1 MDLDFLQL
9 FEGLS
14 TQDSL
19 LILAF
24 LLVAFLLGLLTNW
37 LLQNARIRKLETEL
51 RHKEEQLQIMGQER
65 SRLEEELSLKEAD
78 LKRAAFELEESHA
91 ARRLLLDQN
100 QRLQQEIDAL
110 SLDLEK
116 TQAANRQY
124 LSTVEDLNDQILG
137 LKTRN
142 AQLGEQLKFASAA
155 AEPESGALE
164 GPLLQASSSFAD
176 DRLAEIEKR
185 LQSLEKE
192 REQLRHTLP
201 EERAIHALPMTAQ
214 PALDARQLEV
224 FEEENGDDDDPQAPD
239 TSSRSVV
246 WPTPSWEGTRGQAK
260 DDLARIDGI
269 GPFLERKLNEAGVYT
284 FEQISQ
290 WDADRIQEITRQ
302 IQFFDGRIEKD
313 DWVGQAKRLL
323 ESSLEVP
330 VANSD
335 AGAPEPEL
343 PEDDLKVIEGIGP
356 AIEIIL
362 KKAGIRT
369 FELLAKT
376 DPDELDTLLH
386 VADPRLKRFD
396 PGTWPAQARLAM
408 NGEWEV
414 LRDYQDQLRA
424 GRPIQDEDEA

>member
-1 MDLDFLQL
+1 MDLDLLQL

-37 LLQNARIRKLETEL
+37 LLQHARIRKLETEL

-100 QRLQQEIDAL
+100 QRLQQEMDGL

-116 TQAANRQY
+116 TQTANRQY

-142 AQLGEQLKFASAA
+142 AQLSEQLKFASAG
-155 AEPESGALE
+155 AEHESGALE

-192 REQLRHTLP
+192 REQLRHTP
-201 EERAIHALPMTAQ
+201 TEEQAIHPLPTSPQ
-214 PALDARQLEV
+214 PVLDARQLEV
-224 FEEENGDDDDPQAPD
+224 FEEQNGEEEEPLTPD
-239 TSSRSVV
+239 VSSRSVV
-246 WPTPSWEGTRGQAK
+246 WNTTGAEGTRSLAK
-260 DDLARIDGI
+260 DDLTRIDGI

-290 WDADRIQEITRQ
+290 WDAARIQEITRR
-302 IQFFDGRIEKD
+302 IQFFEGRIEKD
-313 DWVGQAKRLL
+313 DWVGQAKRLRD
-323 ESSLEVP
+323 SS
-330 VANSD
+330 
-335 AGAPEPEL
+335 PEL
-343 PEDDLKVIEGIGP
+343 PVADSEAGSSEPEVTENDLKVIEGIGP

-376 DPDELDTLLH
+376 DPDELDTLLQ

>member
-1 MDLDFLQL
+1 MDLDLLQL

-290 WDADRIQEITRQ
+290 WDAPDS
-302 IQFFDGRIEKD
+302 GNN
-313 DWVGQAKRLL
+313 QAN
-323 ESSLEVP
+323 P
-330 VANSD
+330 V
-335 AGAPEPEL
+335 
-343 PEDDLKVIEGIGP
+343 
-356 AIEIIL
+356 
-362 KKAGIRT
+362 
-369 FELLAKT
+369 F
-376 DPDELDTLLH
+376 
-386 VADPRLKRFD
+386 
-396 PGTWPAQARLAM
+396 
-408 NGEWEV
+408 
-414 LRDYQDQLRA
+414 
-424 GRPIQDEDEA
+424 